1 MTVEPKGRVSAVD
14 AKSFAQLIAFAPFA
28 FHASIALR
36 DTGILAC
43 LDEAGRDGLTLAEIA
58 GATGLSEY
66 SVSVLVDIG
75 RDLGIVEET
84 PAGFALGT
92 VGHFLLHDEMTR
104 VNMDFTRDLAYR
116 ALPHLEASVRS
127 QRPAGLATL
136 GPWETIYEGLAS
148 LPEPARSSWLRFDHF
163 HSDRAFHHLLP
174 LVFASSPRHI
184 MDVGANTGRWAL
196 KCLAHDPDVRL
207 SLVDLPAQLDLAR
220 RSIEHAGWSD
230 RVRYHPAN
238 LLEQGAWLPEGA
250 DVIWMS
256 QFLDCF
262 SESEV
267 ARILQAAVAA
277 MDSSTRLYIVELF
290 PDRQRFEAARFS
302 LNATSLYFTCIAN
315 GNSRMYPYRAFRG
328 LVEDAGLQVTLEK
341 DLAPSGH
348 TVLQCRTATS

>member
-1 MTVEPKGRVSAVD
+1 MRDVPKDRASAVD

-28 FHASIALR
+28 FHASVALR

-43 LDEAGRDGLTLAEIA
+43 LDEAGCHGLSLAEIA
-58 GATGLSEY
+58 GATALSEY
-66 SVSVLVDIG
+66 GVSVLVDIG

-84 PAGFALGT
+84 GAGFALGT

-104 VNMDFTRDLAYR
+104 VNMEFTRDLAYP

-163 HSDRAFHHLLP
+163 YSDRAFHHLLP

-207 SLVDLPAQLDLAR
+207 SLVDLPAQLELAR
-220 RSIEHAGWSD
+220 HSVEQAGWGD

-238 LLEQGAWLPEGA
+238 LLEQGARLPEGA

-262 SESEV
+262 SEPEV
-267 ARILQAAVAA
+267 ARLLQATVAA
-277 MDSSTRLYIVELF
+277 MDTGTRLYIVELF
-290 PDRQRFEAARFS
+290 PDRQRFDAARFS

-315 GNSRMYPYRAFRG
+315 GKSRMYPYPTFRG
-328 LVEDAGLQVTLEK
+328 LVEDAGLKVTLEK
-341 DLAPSGH
+341 DLALSGH
-348 TVLQCRTATS
+348 TVLQCRIAPS